1 MDIEYSPARWG
12 FQTRGEGKDLFGRK
26 KPVKQVLFLSH
37 SAPENRLYHREPAR
51 QQRGGA
57 DLTQQAGAGTAGKRL
72 EQPGV
77 NRSGERAGLGVLFLA
92 LLALC
97 GLFPLTGDDW
107 FREELGR
114 HLAGP
119 ADLLEAVAAG
129 WRTYNGRIL
138 GNLLAYA
145 AGSRRLLR
153 ELLRAAFLFGTVR
166 LTAGHGGFRT
176 VWGTLLAAAA
186 LLALPQAM
194 FAQIYPWAAGF
205 FNYVPPAA
213 LMLAALWLLRN
224 LFAERP
230 VPGGVPRAAAVFLLG
245 FCGQLFVEHITLCG
259 VWAGIVLLMWS
270 WQRRLPPVP
279 AAAFCGGTLL
289 GALALFLSPSYGLI
303 WGGGAYSA
311 GLGRGIAGLWAAV
324 QENLPAVLLY
334 LISGCPALYVPLTV
348 LGLVWFAAARRTGL
362 DRLLAALLALGCGW
376 FALSGQ
382 TEAGGIWGET
392 LAAVLW
398 GTALWAGCRRWLPR
412 GERRNRFLFFLAS
425 AVVGALPLLAVS
437 PIGPRCLYWSYVC
450 LTISAGNLLSALPLG
465 LLPRRPV
472 RGAVLGLAAGVLAF
486 YLALF
491 LPIHLLEG
499 ERRTALEE
507 AVEQGQRAVVLPAYP
522 NGDYLWEGDTPKIG
536 SRFYIQHPGDLSIFF
551 VPAEEWAER
560 REEVSE

>member
-1 MDIEYSPARWG
+1 MNRQTGAR
-12 FQTRGEGKDLFGRK
+12 
-26 KPVKQVLFLSH
+26 
-37 SAPENRLYHREPAR
+37 A
-51 QQRGGA
+51 QRVG
-57 DLTQQAGAGTAGKRL
+57 LVRPGAGRAW
-72 EQPGV
+72 
-77 NRSGERAGLGVLFLA
+77 ERAALGALFLA

-114 HLAGP
+114 RLTGP
-119 ADLLEAVAAG
+119 TDLLEAVLAG

-166 LTAGHGGFRT
+166 LAAGHGGFRT
-176 VWGTLLAAAA
+176 VWGTLLTAAA
-186 LLALPQAM
+186 LLALPRDM

-213 LMLAALWLLRN
+213 LALAALRMLED

-245 FCGQLFVEHITLCG
+245 LCGALFVEHVTLYG
-259 VWAGIVLLMWS
+259 VWAGAVLLVWS
-270 WQRRLPPVP
+270 WRRGIASAPV
-279 AAAFCGGTLL
+279 AAFCAGTLL

-311 GLGRGIAGLWAAV
+311 GLWANAG
-324 QENLPAVLLY
+324 ENLPVVVSGLISRCPVLY
-334 LISGCPALYVPLTV
+334 LTLTA
-348 LGLVWFAAARRTGL
+348 LGLAWFAASRRTGP
-362 DRLLAALLALGCGW
+362 DRLLAALLALGCGCFILCGLRGRW
-376 FALSGQ
+376 TGG
-382 TEAGGIWGET
+382 EA

-398 GTALWAGCRRWLPR
+398 GAALWAGCWRWLPK
-412 GERRNRFLFFLAS
+412 GERRNRALFFLAS
-425 AVVGALPLLAVS
+425 AGVGALPLLAVS

-450 LTISAGNLLSALPLG
+450 LTIAAGNLLSALPLG

-472 RGAVLGLAAGVLAF
+472 RGTALGLAAGVLAF

-491 LPIHLLEG
+491 LPIHALEG
-499 ERRTALEE
+499 ERLAALEE
-507 AVEQGQRAVVLPAYP
+507 AVAQGRREVVLPAYP
-522 NGDYLWEGDTPKIG
+522 NGEYLWEGDTDKIG
-536 SRFYIQHPGDLSIFF
+536 SRFYIQEPGDLSISF
-551 VPAEEWAER
+551 VPAEEWAG
-560 REEVSE
+560 REGR

>member
-1 MDIEYSPARWG
+1 MNRQTGTRARG
-12 FQTRGEGKDLFGRK
+12 VGL
-26 KPVKQVLFLSH
+26 
-37 SAPENRLYHREPAR
+37 AR
-51 QQRGGA
+51 P
-57 DLTQQAGAGTAGKRL
+57 GAGRTW
-72 EQPGV
+72 
-77 NRSGERAGLGVLFLA
+77 ERAALGALFLA

-114 HLAGP
+114 RLTGP
-119 ADLLEAVAAG
+119 TDLLEAVLAG

-166 LTAGHGGFRT
+166 LAAGHGGFRT
-176 VWGTLLAAAA
+176 VWGTLLTAAA
-186 LLALPQAM
+186 LLALPRDM

-213 LMLAALWLLRN
+213 LALATLRLLGA

-245 FCGQLFVEHITLCG
+245 LCGALFVEHVALYG
-259 VWAGIVLLMWS
+259 VWAGVVLLVWS
-270 WQRRLPPVP
+270 RWRGITSAP
-279 AAAFCGGTLL
+279 AAAFCLGTLL

-311 GLGRGIAGLWAAV
+311 GLWANAG
-324 QENLPAVLLY
+324 ENLPVVVSGLISRCPVLY
-334 LISGCPALYVPLTV
+334 LALTA
-348 LGLVWFAAARRTGL
+348 LGLAWFAAARRTGP
-362 DRLLAALLALGCGW
+362 DRLLAALLALGCGCFILCGLRGRW
-376 FALSGQ
+376 TGG
-382 TEAGGIWGET
+382 EA

-398 GTALWAGCRRWLPR
+398 GAALWAGCWRWLPK
-412 GERRNRFLFFLAS
+412 GERRNRALFFLAS
-425 AVVGALPLLAVS
+425 AGVGALPLLAVS

-450 LTISAGNLLSALPLG
+450 LVISAGNLLSALPLG

-472 RGAVLGLAAGVLAF
+472 RGAALGLAAGVLAF

-491 LPIHLLEG
+491 LPIHALEG
-499 ERRTALEE
+499 ERLAALEE
-507 AVEQGQRAVVLPAYP
+507 AVAQGRREVVLPAYP
-522 NGDYLWEGDTPKIG
+522 HGEYLWEGDTDKIG
-536 SRFYIQHPGDLSIFF
+536 SRFYIQEPGDLSISF
-551 VPAEEWAER
+551 VPAEEWAG
-560 REEVSE
+560 REGR

>member
-1 MDIEYSPARWG
+1 MKRQTGTRARG
-12 FQTRGEGKDLFGRK
+12 VGL
-26 KPVKQVLFLSH
+26 
-37 SAPENRLYHREPAR
+37 AR
-51 QQRGGA
+51 P
-57 DLTQQAGAGTAGKRL
+57 GAGRAW
-72 EQPGV
+72 
-77 NRSGERAGLGVLFLA
+77 ERAALGTLFLA

-114 HLAGP
+114 RLTGP
-119 ADLLEAVAAG
+119 TDLLETVLAG

-166 LTAGHGGFRT
+166 LAAGHGGFRT
-176 VWGTLLAAAA
+176 VWGTLLTAAA
-186 LLALPQAM
+186 LLALPRDM

-213 LMLAALWLLRN
+213 LALAALRMLGD

-245 FCGQLFVEHITLCG
+245 LCGALFVEHVTLYG
-259 VWAGIVLLMWS
+259 VWAGIVLLAWS
-270 WQRRLPPVP
+270 WRRGLPPAP
-279 AAAFCGGTLL
+279 AAAFCLGTLL

-311 GLGRGIAGLWAAV
+311 GLWANAG
-324 QENLPAVLLY
+324 ENLPVVVSGLISRCPVLY
-334 LISGCPALYVPLTV
+334 LALTA
-348 LGLVWFAAARRTGL
+348 LGLAWFAASRRAGP
-362 DRLLAALLALGCGW
+362 DRLLAALLAAGCGW
-376 FALSGQ
+376 FVLCGLRGRW
-382 TEAGGIWGET
+382 TGGEA

-398 GTALWAGCRRWLPR
+398 GAALWAGCWRWLPK
-412 GERRNRFLFFLAS
+412 GERRNRALFFLAS
-425 AVVGALPLLAVS
+425 AGVGALPLLAVS

-450 LTISAGNLLSALPLG
+450 LVISAGNLLSALPLG

-472 RGAVLGLAAGVLAF
+472 RGAALGLAAGVLAF

-491 LPIHLLEG
+491 LPIHALEG
-499 ERRTALEE
+499 ERLAALEE
-507 AVEQGQRAVVLPAYP
+507 AVAQGRREVVLPAYP
-522 NGDYLWEGDTPKIG
+522 HGEYLWEGDTDKIG
-536 SRFYIQHPGDLSIFF
+536 SRFYIQEPGDLSISF
-551 VPAEEWAER
+551 VPAEEWAG
-560 REEVSE
+560 REGR

>member
-1 MDIEYSPARWG
+1 MKRQTGTRARG
-12 FQTRGEGKDLFGRK
+12 VGL
-26 KPVKQVLFLSH
+26 
-37 SAPENRLYHREPAR
+37 AR
-51 QQRGGA
+51 P
-57 DLTQQAGAGTAGKRL
+57 GAGRAW
-72 EQPGV
+72 
-77 NRSGERAGLGVLFLA
+77 ERAALGTLFLA

-114 HLAGP
+114 RLTGP
-119 ADLLEAVAAG
+119 TDLLEAVLAG

-166 LTAGHGGFRT
+166 LAAGHGGFRT
-176 VWGTLLAAAA
+176 VWGTLLTAAA
-186 LLALPQAM
+186 LLALPRAM

-213 LMLAALWLLRN
+213 LALAALRMLGD

-245 FCGQLFVEHITLCG
+245 LCGALFVEHVTLYG
-259 VWAGIVLLMWS
+259 VWAGAVLLVWS
-270 WQRRLPPVP
+270 WRRGIASAPV
-279 AAAFCGGTLL
+279 AAFCAGTLL

-311 GLGRGIAGLWAAV
+311 GLWANAG
-324 QENLPAVLLY
+324 ENLPVVVSGLISRCPVLY
-334 LISGCPALYVPLTV
+334 LTLTA
-348 LGLVWFAAARRTGL
+348 LGLAWFAASRRTGP
-362 DRLLAALLALGCGW
+362 DRLLAALRALG
-376 FALSGQ
+376 
-382 TEAGGIWGET
+382 GGCFLLGGLRGKWPGGGA

-398 GTALWAGCRRWLPR
+398 GAALWAGCWRWLPK
-412 GERRNRFLFFLAS
+412 GERRNRALFFLAS
-425 AVVGALPLLAVS
+425 AGVGALPLLAVS

-450 LTISAGNLLSALPLG
+450 LVISAGNLLSALPLG

-472 RGAVLGLAAGVLAF
+472 RGTALGLAVGALAF

-491 LPIHLLEG
+491 FPIRVLEV
-499 ERRTALEE
+499 ERLAALEE
-507 AVEQGQRAVVLPAYP
+507 AVVQGRREVVLPAYP
-522 NGDYLWEGDTPKIG
+522 NGEYLWEGDTDKIG
-536 SRFYIQHPGDLSIFF
+536 SRFYIQEPGDLSISF
-551 VPAEEWAER
+551 VPAEEWAG
-560 REEVSE
+560 REGR